1 MAVAWSVVWGRYRET
16 VSARRQG
23 ATVGGGCDWLWR
35 DGEGQNNKSTRSMD
49 EFRAHARFPREQQSH
64 PIDVRSFPR
73 TSPRCTV
80 NPARARPALNPIPF
94 FFFALLAG
102 CSRRLLLRN
111 IAREAPTSIPCI
123 TTPRPAT
130 TTTTTI
136 YLYHPPDR
144 HAHRRIVR
152 DLLLWAVL
160 CAVAAIVAPEPGQ
173 TKDQGAAVHRNRS
186 D

>member
-1 MAVAWSVVWGRYRET
+1 MSKGYGRGHVGLDHRVWKMAVAWSVVWGRYRET

-94 FFFALLAG
+94 FFLRSLLAVVDG
-102 CSRRLLLRN
+102 CSYGTSRGKHRHPSRASQHRAPPPPPPPPSISTIRQTAMR
-111 IAREAPTSIPCI
+111 IAES
-123 TTPRPAT
+123 
-130 TTTTTI
+130 
-136 YLYHPPDR
+136 
-144 HAHRRIVR
+144 
-152 DLLLWAVL
+152 
-160 CAVAAIVAPEPGQ
+160 
-173 TKDQGAAVHRNRS
+173 
-186 D
+186 